1 MNRLFPLF
9 PALALTLCVL
19 LLASPLRAAIDIY
32 QFDNTDQQ
40 DRFHRLT
47 EELRCPKCQNQS
59 IADSDAEIARDMRE
73 RTARMIREGHSD
85 QEVVNFFVDR
95 YGDFVSYRPPVN
107 ERTAILW
114 MGPLGLLLLGVLAIV
129 LLVRRASRRGV
140 LEEDDPPAEF

>member
-1 MNRLFPLF
+1 MSRAV
-9 PALALTLCVL
+9 PALALMLCAL
-19 LLASPLRAAIDIY
+19 LLASPLRAAIDLY

-73 RTARMIREGHSD
+73 RTARMIREGRSD

-114 MGPLGLLLLGVLAIV
+114 MGPLGLLLLGALAIA
-129 LLVRRASRRGV
+129 LLVRRASRRAE
-140 LEEDDPPAEF
+140 LEEDDHP

>member
-1 MNRLFPLF
+1 MIR
-9 PALALTLCVL
+9 ALMLLTL
-19 LLASPLRAAIDIY
+19 LLAAPLQAAIDLY
-32 QFDNTDQQ
+32 QFDDTAQQ

-73 RTARMIREGHSD
+73 RVARMIREGRSNEEIV
-85 QEVVNFFVDR
+85 QFFVAR

-114 MGPLGLLLLGVLAIV
+114 VGPVALLILGGLGILLLA
-129 LLVRRASRRGV
+129 RRAIRRV
-140 LEEDDPPAEF
+140 EEDDAE

>member
-1 MNRLFPLF
+1 MIR
-9 PALALTLCVL
+9 ALMLLTL
-19 LLASPLRAAIDIY
+19 LLAAPLQAAIDLY
-32 QFDNTDQQ
+32 QFDDTAQQ

-73 RTARMIREGHSD
+73 RVARMIREGRSNEEIV
-85 QEVVNFFVDR
+85 QFFVAR

-114 MGPLGLLLLGVLAIV
+114 VGPVALLILGGLGILLLA
-129 LLVRRASRRGV
+129 RRASRRV
-140 LEEDDPPAEF
+140 EEDDAE

>member
-1 MNRLFPLF
+1 MIR
-9 PALALTLCVL
+9 ALMLLTL
-19 LLASPLRAAIDIY
+19 LLAAPLQAAIDLY
-32 QFDNTDQQ
+32 QFDDTAQQ

-73 RTARMIREGHSD
+73 RVARMIREGRSNEEIV
-85 QEVVNFFVDR
+85 QFFVAR

-114 MGPLGLLLLGVLAIV
+114 VGPVALLILGGLGILLLA
-129 LLVRRASRRGV
+129 RRASRRV
-140 LEEDDPPAEF
+140 LGRSLP

>member
-9 PALALTLCVL
+9 PALALTLCAL

-73 RTARMIREGHSD
+73 RTARMIRDGHSD

-129 LLVRRASRRGV
+129 LLVRRASRRAE
-140 LEEDDPPAEF
+140 LEEDDHP

>member
-1 MNRLFPLF
+1 MMRVF
-9 PALALTLCVL
+9 PALSLVLCAL
-19 LLASPLRAAIDIY
+19 LLASPLRAAIDLY
-32 QFDNTDQQ
+32 QFDNTEQQ

-73 RTARMIREGHSD
+73 RTARMIREGRSD

-129 LLVRRASRRGV
+129 LLVRRASRRAE
-140 LEEDDPPAEF
+140 LEEDDQP

>member
-9 PALALTLCVL
+9 PALALTLCAL

-73 RTARMIREGHSD
+73 RTARMIREGRSD

-129 LLVRRASRRGV
+129 LLVRRASRRAE
-140 LEEDDPPAEF
+140 LEEDDQP

>member
-1 MNRLFPLF
+1 MIRVF
-9 PALALTLCVL
+9 PALSLVLCAL
-19 LLASPLRAAIDIY
+19 LLAPPLRAAIDLY
-32 QFDNTDQQ
+32 QFDNTEQQ

-73 RTARMIREGHSD
+73 RTARMIREGRSD

-129 LLVRRASRRGV
+129 LLVRRASRRAE
-140 LEEDDPPAEF
+140 LEEDDQP

>member
-1 MNRLFPLF
+1 MIRVF
-9 PALALTLCVL
+9 PALSLVLCAL
-19 LLASPLRAAIDIY
+19 LLASPLRAAIDLY
-32 QFDNTDQQ
+32 QFDNTEQQ

-73 RTARMIREGHSD
+73 RTARMIREGRSD

-129 LLVRRASRRGV
+129 LLVRRASRRAE
-140 LEEDDPPAEF
+140 LEEDDQP

>member
-1 MNRLFPLF
+1 MIRVF
-9 PALALTLCVL
+9 PALLLVLCAL
-19 LLASPLRAAIDIY
+19 LLASPLRAAIDLY
-32 QFDNTDQQ
+32 QFDNTEQQ

-73 RTARMIREGHSD
+73 RTARMIREGRSD

-129 LLVRRASRRGV
+129 LLVRRASRRAE
-140 LEEDDPPAEF
+140 LEEDDQP

>member
-9 PALALTLCVL
+9 PALALTLCAL

-73 RTARMIREGHSD
+73 RTARMIREGRSD

-129 LLVRRASRRGV
+129 LLVRRASRRAE
-140 LEEDDPPAEF
+140 LEEDDHP

>member
-1 MNRLFPLF
+1 MIR
-9 PALALTLCVL
+9 ALMLLTL
-19 LLASPLRAAIDIY
+19 LLAAPLQAAIDLY
-32 QFDNTDQQ
+32 QFDDTAQR

-73 RTARMIREGHSD
+73 RVARMIREGRSNEEIV
-85 QEVVNFFVDR
+85 QFFVAR

-114 MGPLGLLLLGVLAIV
+114 VGPVALLILGGLGILLLA
-129 LLVRRASRRGV
+129 RRASRRV
-140 LEEDDPPAEF
+140 EEDDAE

>member
-1 MNRLFPLF
+1 MIRVF
-9 PALALTLCVL
+9 PALSLVLCAL
-19 LLASPLRAAIDIY
+19 LLASPLRAAIDLY
-32 QFDNTDQQ
+32 QFDNTEQQ

-73 RTARMIREGHSD
+73 RTARMIREGRSD

-107 ERTAILW
+107 ERTVILW

-129 LLVRRASRRGV
+129 LLVRRASRRAE
-140 LEEDDPPAEF
+140 LEEDDQP

>member
-9 PALALTLCVL
+9 PALALTLCAL

-85 QEVVNFFVDR
+85 QKVVNFFVDR

-129 LLVRRASRRGV
+129 LLVRRASRRAE
-140 LEEDDPPAEF
+140 LEEDDHP